1 MSFKARTESLELK
14 ILRILNTR
22 MDLTEDKQKYY
33 LNLEKGFEGEVQF
46 DLLTEKLNSD
56 CFILNDLLLEI
67 SNTKF
72 QIDSLIIY
80 QETIYLFEVKN
91 FEGDFCLEPDSFH
104 TFSGKEI
111 KNPLDQLKRSN
122 SLLRQLIR
130 NLGHNLP
137 IEAYI
142 VFINPEFTLYQVP
155 KNLPFIFP
163 TQLNRFLK
171 KLNMKPS
178 RLNNSH
184 RKLADQLV
192 FLNIT
197 ESPFAQPL
205 TYEYD
210 QLKKGI
216 RCKVCSSFSM
226 SVRGNEVVCNECG
239 CEELVASAVMR
250 SVEEFKLLFPN
261 RKISTNEIHEWC
273 GVVESKKRISRI
285 LGRNFKIMGVGQWAV
300 YKNR

>member
-1 MSFKARTESLELK
+1 MPIKARSELLELK

-22 MDLTEDKQKYY
+22 MDLSVNKQRYY

-197 ESPFAQPL
+197 ESPFAQLL

-210 QLKKGI
+210 QLKKRI
-216 RCKVCSSFSM
+216 TCKVCSSFLM
-226 SVRGNEVVCNECG
+226 SIQGYEVVCNECG
-239 CEELVASAVMR
+239 
-250 SVEEFKLLFPN
+250 
-261 RKISTNEIHEWC
+261 
-273 GVVESKKRISRI
+273 
-285 LGRNFKIMGVGQWAV
+285 
-300 YKNR
+300 

>member
-1 MSFKARTESLELK
+1 MPFKARTVSLELK

-22 MDLTEDKQKYY
+22 MDLPEDKQKYY

-46 DLLTEKLNSD
+46 DLLTEKLKSD
-56 CFILNDLLLEI
+56 CLILNDLLLEI

-72 QIDSLIIY
+72 QIDTTIIS
-80 QETIYLFEVKN
+80 QETIYLFDVKN

-104 TFSGKEI
+104 LFSGKEI
-111 KNPLDQLKRSN
+111 KNPLDQLKRSK

-130 NLGHNLP
+130 NLGYNLP
-137 IEAYI
+137 IDAYI
-142 VFINPEFTLYQVP
+142 VFINPEFTLYQTP
-155 KNLPFIFP
+155 KNLPLIFS

-171 KLNMKPS
+171 KLDMKPS

-192 FLNIT
+192 SLHIT
-197 ESPFAQPL
+197 ESPYARLL

-216 RCKVCSSFSM
+216 TCKGCSSFSM
-226 SVRGNEVVCNECG
+226 SVRGFKVVCNECG
-239 CEELVASAVMR
+239 CKELVTSAVMR

-261 RKISTNEIHEWC
+261 RKISTNEIHDWC
-273 GVVESKKRISRI
+273 RVVESKKRISRI
-285 LGRNFKIMGVGQWAV
+285 LSSNFKIVGFGQWAV
-300 YKNR
+300 YK